1 MSNKYLEKIASEAA
15 TATVGLRGIA
25 ARRGAYTRGKARM
38 PTHLAKAAEEVSE
51 QHYGRNAAI
60 GAGLGAVAGVAN
72 PYGMTAYLA
81 HEGARGMRD
90 HSKNMGRLESAKKYN
105 RYMREVRLEALKRL
119 VVPGAAAGAAI
130 AAGAT
135 GLNHL
140 RHKAM
145 DKQAGFFGEALDAGH
160 AVAMGTGQFTKSI
173 HGDLLGSKIQK
184 HVAKATDI
192 TNNKQALNDLAK
204 KTDEELYAMTPEKD
218 HEALRSL
225 MQRRTA
231 SRFLAGSGASGATYY
246 MLNKPSDNYN
256 GHMYP
261 NQYNV

>member
-38 PTHLAKAAEEVSE
+38 PTHLAKAAEESSE

-72 PYGMTAYLA
+72 QYGLVAYVA

-90 HSKNMGRLESAKKYN
+90 HSKEMGRLESAKKYD
-105 RYMREVRLEALKRL
+105 RFLRDVRLAALKRL
-119 VVPGAAAGAAI
+119 VVPGAAAGAAV

-135 GLNHL
+135 GLNHYL
-140 RHKAM
+140 RKE
-145 DKQAGFFGEALDAGH
+145 AGFFGEALDAGH
-160 AVAMGTGQFTKSI
+160 AVAMGTGQFAKSI

-184 HVAKATDI
+184 HVAKATGI

-204 KTDEELYAMTPEKD
+204 KIDEELYAMTPEKD
-218 HEALRSL
+218 HAALRSL